1 MIYHLSIYLK
11 DFNNVFNV
19 FHYVTFRVMASLLN
33 SLLISLFLGHL
44 FLKKNNNTFNSKV
57 RAWVPN
63 NHQLKNNIPTMGG
76 LFIITSIIL
85 NCLLWCKLTKPE
97 VWVFLICLIG
107 FGIIG
112 GIDDW
117 LKIKYSEG
125 MTAKT
130 KFLLQWAIALVVVI
144 IWLYFQAPLT
154 TLSFPFFKNLN
165 INLSWFFIPWVM
177 FVIVATSNAVNLTDG
192 LDGLAISSLIS
203 NFATFS
209 IICYLAGH
217 KALSAYLHIPFADTA
232 ELAILGAIL
241 IGTSLGFLWYNAHPA
256 EIFMGDIGAL
266 SLGAVLGLI
275 AIMSKQELLL
285 IISGGLFVFE
295 TLSVIIQIFT
305 LKTFNRK
312 VFKMTPIH
320 HHFEMIGWPESK
332 ITIRFGIISLILSLL
347 ALMTLKLR

>member
-1 MIYHLSIYLK
+1 
-11 DFNNVFNV
+11 
-19 FHYVTFRVMASLLN
+19 MASLLS
-33 SLLISLFLGHL
+33 SLLLSLFLGYI
-44 FLKKNNNTFNSKV
+44 FLKKTNNIFNSKV
-57 RAWVPN
+57 RAWVPDS
-63 NHQLKNNIPTMGG
+63 HQIKNNIPKMGG
-76 LFIITSIIL
+76 IFIISSIIF

-97 VWVFLICLIG
+97 IWIFLVCLIG

-117 LKIKYSEG
+117 LKIKHDQG

-130 KFLLQWAIALVVVI
+130 KFLLQWSVALLVI
-144 IWLYFQAPLT
+144 VAWLYLKNPST
-154 TLSFPFFKNLN
+154 TIYFPFFKNLN
-165 INLSWFFIPWVM
+165 INLSWVFAPWAM

-192 LDGLAISSLIS
+192 LDGLAIGSLIS
-203 NFATFS
+203 NFTTFS

-217 KALSAYLHIPFADTA
+217 KALSAYLHIPFAGTA
-232 ELAILGAIL
+232 ELSVIGAIL
-241 IGTSLGFLWYNAHPA
+241 IGTSLGFLWFNAYPA

-275 AIMSKQELLL
+275 AIISKEEFLL

-332 ITIRFGIISLILSLL
+332 ITIRFGIISLVLSLL